1 MVGLTSNC
9 SSELAFAQRLNTGNL
24 ANNNEQIDA
33 LYHCDNS
40 SSLFITNTT
49 GCLDSITF
57 RSTRH
62 NGLSHGIIETSIK
75 LQHSRIIIKTKINKK
90 TFHFSKL
97 ICLEEPLF
105 VICTQAVVNDC

>member
-40 SSLFITNTT
+40 SSLFITNAT
-49 GCLDSITF
+49 GRLDSITF

-75 LQHSRIIIKTKINKK
+75 LQHSRIIIIQTKIKK
-90 TFHFSKL
+90 QLSFF
-97 ICLEEPLF
+97 
-105 VICTQAVVNDC
+105 